1 MCEFLKPWLQ
11 NLNEMHEK
19 ACLVSTRYCIYQGE
33 GCSRKAALKMKLE
46 SNPHECDD
54 HPEGS
59 EIHQSGRTTN
69 LDQEA
74 VKTPLV
80 GTGAP
85 PRPKGNAMDG
95 EAVPI
100 RSSPHPRATW
110 RSWGPHADRWAGS
123 HVATAP
129 CGPCQ
134 GHVRQGMIGRH
145 ARGPSPCALGDVTPS
160 GRGRDPLVARAVSPP
175 NMWRVLRCGCCQSR
189 IFSCFSPGIGE
200 C

>member
-1 MCEFLKPWLQ
+1 VALAKHLNVTSNNFVRGVMCEILKPWLQ

-110 RSWGPHADRWAGS
+110 RSWGPHADRWTGS

-129 CGPCQ
+129 CGPLP
-134 GHVRQGMIGRH
+134 RTRE
-145 ARGPSPCALGDVTPS
+145 AGDDRT
-160 GRGRDPLVARAVSPP
+160 ARAGPFS
-175 NMWRVLRCGCCQSR
+175 LR
-189 IFSCFSPGIGE
+189 PG
-200 C
+200 